1 MIQQERKTMFS
12 RETVTVDLG
21 DRSYDIVVGDGV
33 LAQAGALI
41 APVLRL
47 PKTII
52 VTDEHVAAR
61 HLETLQRSLDDHG
74 VSYESIVLPPG
85 DQTKSFSQLQSL
97 VENILNAGVERSS
110 TLIALGGGMIGDLTG
125 FAAGVTLRGI
135 NYIQI
140 PTTLLAQVD
149 SSVGGKTAINTPQGK
164 NLVGVFHQPKMVLAD
179 VGVLDTLPR
188 RELLAGY
195 GEVVKYGLINDTSFF
210 HWLEGHAMSLLE
222 GDVNAR
228 RVAVV
233 KSCQSKADIVAAD
246 ERESGVRALL
256 NFGHTFGHALEAET
270 GFGDMLLHGEGVAI
284 GMMLAFDLSVS
295 MGLCDPVE
303 ADEVRR
309 HLAMVG
315 LGSGLDHI
323 QGMVWDP
330 ETLIGHMQKDKKV
343 LDGEMTFILTRGIG
357 KAFVSRDVSR
367 DSLFAVLEE
376 TLAA

>member
-1 MIQQERKTMFS
+1 MIQQERKAMLS

-41 APVLRL
+41 APALRL

-52 VTDEHVAAR
+52 VTDEHVAAH

-74 VSYESIVLPPG
+74 VAYESIVLPPG
-85 DQTKSFSQLQSL
+85 DQTKNFNQLQSL
-97 VENILNAGVERSS
+97 VEILLNAGVERSS

-125 FAAGVTLRGI
+125 FAAGVTLRGL

-164 NLVGVFHQPKMVLAD
+164 NLVGVFHQPKLVLAD

-195 GEVVKYGLINDTSFF
+195 GEVVKYGLINDLAFF

-222 GDVNAR
+222 GDVDAR

-233 KSCQSKADIVAAD
+233 KSCQSKANIVAAD

-270 GFGDMLLHGEGVAI
+270 GFSDMLLHGEGVAI
-284 GMMLAFDLSVS
+284 GMMLAFDLSVA
-295 MGLCDPVE
+295 MGLCKPVD

-309 HLAMVG
+309 HLSMVG

-330 ETLIGHMQKDKKV
+330 DRLIEHMQKDKKV
-343 LDGEMTFILTRGIG
+343 LDGKMTFILTRGIG
-357 KAFVSRDVSR
+357 EAFVSQDVSR
-367 DSLFAVLEE
+367 DALFAVLEE
-376 TLAA
+376 TLVA